1 MGWKVPD
8 WAKQPKGLAV
18 AACVGVRPAPSL
30 IERSGLAFVVS
41 IVGRRSVDRR

>member
-8 WAKQPKGLAV
+8 WAKQPKGLAI
-18 AACVGVRPAPSL
+18 AACVGKTRTCPL